1 MPGQCQNAVTTMLR
15 VAVLTMMVVGAATVE
30 TAQSR
35 VDTSPRAV
43 LQKATEHRTRYQ
55 EALQFVIADEAT
67 VQEVV
72 SLKGTRLARRE
83 TTAEFFLAYVAGDGG
98 WLAVRDMVTVDGKPV
113 EDREDLRALLNRG
126 SIARIGRAVAD
137 RNSRYNIGTV
147 ARNFNDPMLALVILD
162 SKHQSRFRFAREAV
176 TQEGDTTLVTLSF
189 EERDR
194 PTLIRGSDGAPIF
207 TRGTLV
213 LNAATGELHQ
223 SKIEMRDR
231 RTSASLTTTFEFV
244 EKLKLRLPAMMDES
258 YRHDTAD
265 RGEIVNAASTY
276 SNYREF
282 SVSVRIR

>member
-1 MPGQCQNAVTTMLR
+1 MTRLLALTLMVMGAMAVTP
-15 VAVLTMMVVGAATVE
+15 
-30 TAQSR
+30 AQSR

-43 LQKATEHRTRYQ
+43 LRKATDHLTQYQ

-98 WLAVRDMVTVDGKPV
+98 WLAVRDMLTVDGKPV

-162 SKHQSRFRFAREAV
+162 PKHQSRFRFSREAV
-176 TQEGDTTLVTLSF
+176 SQVGDVTLVTLSF

-207 TRGTLV
+207 TKGTLV
-213 LNAATGELHQ
+213 LNAGTGELHRSQ
-223 SKIEMRDR
+223 IDMRDR
-231 RTSASLTTTFEFV
+231 RTSASLTTTFEYV
-244 EKLKLRLPAMMDES
+244 DKLKLRLPATMDEA
-258 YRHDTAD
+258 YRHEAPD
-265 RGEIVNAASTY
+265 RGEIVNAASRY

>member
-1 MPGQCQNAVTTMLR
+1 MTRRMFLGVVLVAVTSVTS
-15 VAVLTMMVVGAATVE
+15 
-30 TAQSR
+30 AQQR
-35 VDTSPRAV
+35 VDTTPRAV
-43 LQKATEHRTRYQ
+43 LAKATEHLKAYQ

-98 WLAVRDMVTVDGKPV
+98 WLAVRDMLTVDGKTV

-126 SIARIGRAVAD
+126 SIGRIGRAVAD
-137 RNSRYNIGTV
+137 RNARYNIGTV

-162 SKHQSRFRFAREAV
+162 PKHQSRFKFSRQSV
-176 TQEGDTTLVTLSF
+176 GQEGDATLVTLTF

-207 TRGTLV
+207 TKGTLV
-213 LNAATGELHQ
+213 IDALTGQLHRSQ
-223 SKIEMRDR
+223 IDMRDR
-231 RTSASLTTTFEFV
+231 RTTASLTTTFEFV
-244 EKLKLRLPAMMDES
+244 EKLKLRLPATMEES
-258 YRHDTAD
+258 YRHEAPD
-265 RGEIVNAASTY
+265 RGEIVNAASKYT
-276 SNYREF
+276 NYREF

>member
-1 MPGQCQNAVTTMLR
+1 MKRLM
-15 VAVLTMMVVGAATVE
+15 VLTLLCAGSMITTSAQPRLE
-30 TAQSR
+30 T
-35 VDTSPRAV
+35 TPRAV
-43 LQKATEHRTRYQ
+43 LAKATEHLKQYQ
-55 EALQFVIADEAT
+55 DALQFVIADEAT

-98 WLAVRDMVTVDGKPV
+98 WLAVRDMLSVDGRPV

-137 RNSRYNIGTV
+137 RNSRYNIGSV

-162 SKHQSRFRFAREAV
+162 PKHQGRFRFARETVA
-176 TQEGDTTLVTLSF
+176 QEGATTLVTLSF
-189 EERDR
+189 DERDR

-207 TRGTLV
+207 TKGTLV
-213 LNAATGELHQ
+213 LNAATGELHR
-223 SKIEMRDR
+223 SHITMRDR
-231 RTSASLTTTFEFV
+231 RTSASLTTTFDFV
-244 EKLKLRLPAMMDES
+244 DKLKLRLPSRMDES
-258 YRHDTAD
+258 YRHETPE
-265 RGEIVNAASTY
+265 RGEVVNAASSY